1 MINNFNENLKNLGIN
16 YTSKEL
22 DLLEKYYYFL
32 VEYNAHTNLTTI
44 TEKED
49 VYNKHFY
56 DSLMITQVVDLTK
69 INNVLDIGSGAGFPG
84 VVLKIFFPNIKLT
97 LLDSNNKK
105 TKFLTELIE
114 KLGLKDVSIINDRA
128 ENYMKNNLNSY
139 DICVSRAVAYV
150 DIISSLSTPFI
161 KLDGKVLLMKGDF
174 SSEELIL
181 KKYMKELNIKQF
193 SEYEYQLNNQS
204 RKIIIISKAK
214 EDNQIPNYASLIKK
228 SEKRKKLT

>member
-1 MINNFNENLKNLGIN
+1 MINNFEENLKNLGIN

-22 DLLEKYYYFL
+22 DLLEKYYDFL
-32 VEYNAHTNLTTI
+32 VKYNAHTNLTTI

-56 DSLMITQVVDLTK
+56 DSLMITQVVDLTE

-114 KLGLKDVSIINDRA
+114 KLGLKDVSIVNDRA

>member
-22 DLLEKYYYFL
+22 ELLEKYYDFL

-204 RKIIIISKAK
+204 RKIIIISKSK

>member
-22 DLLEKYYYFL
+22 DLLEKYYDFL

-204 RKIIIISKAK
+204 RKIIIISKSK

>member
-22 DLLEKYYYFL
+22 DLLEKYYDFL

-174 SSEELIL
+174 SSEEFIL

>member
-22 DLLEKYYYFL
+22 DLLEKYYDFL

-44 TEKED
+44 IEKED

-204 RKIIIISKAK
+204 RKIIIISKSK

>member
-22 DLLEKYYYFL
+22 DLLEKYYDFL
-32 VEYNAHTNLTTI
+32 VEYNTHTNLTTI

-105 TKFLTELIE
+105 TKFLAELIE

-193 SEYEYQLNNQS
+193 NEYEYQLNNQS

>member
-16 YTSKEL
+16 YTNKEL
-22 DLLEKYYYFL
+22 DLLEKYYDFL

-84 VVLKIFFPNIKLT
+84 VVLKIFFPNVKLT

>member
-1 MINNFNENLKNLGIN
+1 MINDFEKKLKQLGIN
-16 YTSKEL
+16 YSNKEL
-22 DLLEKYYYFL
+22 DLLEMYYIFL
-32 VEYNAHTNLTTI
+32 VEYNTHTNLTTI

-56 DSLMITQVVDLTK
+56 DSLMISKVIDLTK
-69 INNVLDIGSGAGFPG
+69 IDTVLDIGSGAGFPG
-84 VVLKIFFPNIKLT
+84 VVLKIFYPNIRLT

-105 TKFLTELIE
+105 TRFLTELVA
-114 KLGLKDVSIINDRA
+114 KLDLKDVNIINDRA

-139 DICVSRAVAYV
+139 DLCVSRAVAYV

-174 SSEELIL
+174 TTEEIVL
-181 KKYMKELNIKQF
+181 KKYAKELNIKQYN
-193 SEYEYQLNNQS
+193 EYAYQLNNQN
-204 RKIIIISKAK
+204 RKIIIISKEK
-214 EDNQIPNYASLIKK
+214 LDNQVPNYASLVKK

>member
-1 MINNFNENLKNLGIN
+1 MINNFNENLKNLGIH

-22 DLLEKYYYFL
+22 ELLEKYYDFL

>member
-22 DLLEKYYYFL
+22 DLLEKYYDFL

-84 VVLKIFFPNIKLT
+84 VVLKNFFPNIKLT

>member
-1 MINNFNENLKNLGIN
+1 MINNFNENLKNIGIN

-22 DLLEKYYYFL
+22 DLLEKYYDFL

>member
-22 DLLEKYYYFL
+22 DLLEKYYDFL

>member
-22 DLLEKYYYFL
+22 ELLEKYYDFL